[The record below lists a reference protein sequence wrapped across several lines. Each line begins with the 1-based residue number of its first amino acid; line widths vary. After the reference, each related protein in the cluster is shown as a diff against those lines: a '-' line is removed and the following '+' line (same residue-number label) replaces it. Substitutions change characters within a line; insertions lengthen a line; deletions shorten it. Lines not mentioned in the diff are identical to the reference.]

1 MIIGV
6 GVDLIEVPRIAAALA
21 NPRTGQ
27 RFEAKVFTPGEV
39 AYCRR
44 RRTAVES
51 FAARFAAKEAAM
63 KALGRGYLGG
73 GIGWRQIEVVRERG
87 RPTVVFT
94 GRAKEEAMK
103 LGIAR
108 IHLSLSHDA
117 SLAIA
122 YVIAE
127 GP

>member
-6 GVDLIEVPRIAAALA
+6 GVDLIEVPRVAAALS
-21 NPRTGQ
+21 NPRTGA
-27 RFEAKVFTPGEV
+27 RFEAKVFTPGEI

-44 RRTAVES
+44 RRSAMES
-51 FAARFAAKEAAM
+51 FAARFAAKEAVM

-87 RPTVVFT
+87 RPTLLLS
-94 GRAKEEAMK
+94 GRAKRQADE
-103 LGIAR
+103 LGVR
-108 IHLSLSHDA
+108 RLHLSITHTNSFA
-117 SLAIA
+117 VA

-127 GP
+127 A

>member
-6 GVDLIEVPRIAAALA
+6 GVDLIEVPRVAAALS
-21 NPRTGQ
+21 NPRTGA
-27 RFEAKVFTPGEV
+27 RFEAKVFTPGEI

-44 RRTAVES
+44 RRSAMES
-51 FAARFAAKEAAM
+51 FAARFAAKEAVM

-87 RPTVVFT
+87 RPTLLLS
-94 GRAKEEAMK
+94 GRAKRQADE
-103 LGIAR
+103 LGVR
-108 IHLSLSHDA
+108 RLHLSITHTNSFA
-117 SLAIA
+117 AA

-127 GP
+127 A